1 LSPPSPL
8 QQQPKQKKQPPIT
21 TATKIDLWIWF
32 VCCFFDV
39 FFFVFFFL
47 FCFVFLCVVEIGSQR
62 AGKGVKMMMTKKK
75 KDERKD

>member
-1 LSPPSPL
+1 
-8 QQQPKQKKQPPIT
+8 
-21 TATKIDLWIWF
+21 LWIWF

-39 FFFVFFFL
+39 FFFFFFFL